1 MCRPRG
7 GVVTRRG
14 LLLFYFHGEKRLCL
28 AMKEIGEPSG
38 TLETF
43 LRNTIMTM
51 PARRMLKRDV
61 KMIHLM
67 HVIANVLREFLA

>member
-1 MCRPRG
+1 
-7 GVVTRRG
+7 
-14 LLLFYFHGEKRLCL
+14 
-28 AMKEIGEPSG
+28 MKEIGEPSG

-51 PARRMLKRDV
+51 LARRILKRGV

-67 HVIANVLREFLA
+67 HVIANVMREFLARIWTI

>member
-1 MCRPRG
+1 
-7 GVVTRRG
+7 
-14 LLLFYFHGEKRLCL
+14 
-28 AMKEIGEPSG
+28 MKEIGEPSG

-51 PARRMLKRDV
+51 LARRILKRGV

-67 HVIANVLREFLA
+67 RVIANVLNFSREYG